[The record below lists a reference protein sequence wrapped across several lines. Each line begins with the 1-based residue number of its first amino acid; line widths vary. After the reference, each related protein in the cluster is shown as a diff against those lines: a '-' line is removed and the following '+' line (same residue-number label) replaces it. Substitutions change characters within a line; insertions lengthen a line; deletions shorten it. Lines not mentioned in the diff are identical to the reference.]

1 MTSSRPSRARFGGLF
16 AAHCFANG
24 TPNRQNTEHKT
35 VRLDPLTGSFRTR
48 SRPVRTLFRPVLL
61 TFWAKVMLEREKF
74 STSLGSNSRT
84 ASLPKGALRSLYPRP
99 HRPAGTHK
107 VLRRGPPRCLSKKET
122 CRAFISQFPDVLDNS
137 RTIKN
142 TNTCKSSTIQ
152 HKYGQFQ
159 DNNFQKV
166 VKKRPKS

>member
-99 HRPAGTHK
+99 HRPADTHK
-107 VLRRGPPRCLSKKET
+107 VLRRGPPDVYQKKKPAERLFLNFPMFWT
-122 CRAFISQFPDVLDNS
+122 IPGQLKIQTRANPVPS
-137 RTIKN
+137 N
-142 TNTCKSSTIQ
+142 TNMDNFKTTIFKKS
-152 HKYGQFQ
+152 
-159 DNNFQKV
+159 
-166 VKKRPKS
+166 